1 MSNGKSVENASIK
14 LSNTQNA
21 TLTDSV
27 GAYSFS
33 NLQAGNYILVVTR
46 VGFSAAVKRLT
57 LQNTEQLL
65 LNIQLDE
72 LQNDLNEVV
81 VTDRKSVV

>member
-1 MSNGKSVENASIK
+1 MCFYTNAQSAKIEGKVMSNGKSVENASIK

-27 GAYSFS
+27 GAYVFS

-46 VGFSAAVKRLT
+46 VGFSAAVK
-57 LQNTEQLL
+57 
-65 LNIQLDE
+65 D
-72 LQNDLNEVV
+72 
-81 VTDRKSVV
+81 